1 MEKSIPLQDLID
13 FDELQA
19 IQNSFASTVGTSS
32 VIFSR
37 EGVPITR
44 FSNPTGFCSLIQSTE
59 QGKQRCFQSFM
70 EMSLKAL
77 KLKRP
82 KILYCFAHAGHFVA
96 PIIINGVHKGTMFA
110 GQFIPQEFSPE
121 QLKAIEKI
129 AMEINLDPELLL
141 EKAKNMRVVREAVVW
156 NYSNLLFQIVG
167 VFAKLG
173 AQKAGL
179 SRAKDELQKARD
191 ELEMRVQERTAELR
205 QEIIERKQAEEALRI
220 SESRFRSIAESM
232 SDWIWEVD
240 RDGVYIYC
248 SEKVK
253 DVLGYAPQEIIG
265 ETPFDLMPSG
275 ERERIST
282 FFAEILKEKR
292 PFRNLENWNLTKDGQ
307 LVCLLSSGT
316 LVFDEK
322 GEFAGY
328 RGVDSDITVR
338 KWAEEEL
345 KKTNQEL
352 EQAVELANQMTA
364 RAEAANIA
372 KSEFLANMSHE
383 IRTPMNAVIGFT
395 DMLLD
400 TDLDKDQIDYAKTIR
415 SSGNALLSVINDVL
429 DFSKIETGE
438 MDFEEIDFDPELLAY
453 DVCELTRPRI
463 GSKPVEILCRIGDN
477 LPSQVRGDPGRFR
490 QVLINLMG
498 NSSKFT
504 ESGEIELSLDIEEE
518 KDDQVKLHAAIRDTG
533 IGIPKDKLSAI
544 FSPFQQADGSTTR
557 KYGGTGLGLSICK
570 KISELMSGDVWAE
583 SPAGDELRVTSSGL
597 ESGEIETR
605 YPESKAQNPGSTFH
619 FTAWFRK
626 AEDKEV
632 RRFTPVSLTGRK
644 ALIIDDN
651 QTNLDILTH
660 LLESVGMRVVALRNG
675 ADVVP
680 TLTNAFESGDPF
692 DSCILDIQMPG
703 MSGYDVVKQIRNPKS
718 SIINHQSS
726 IQSLPLLA
734 LSSLIERDAKKCE
747 EAGFDGFLSKPIR
760 REKLYRMLERMISKR
775 EVEGKKDE
783 VVKENIITQYS
794 VREEMKHSVR
804 ILLAEDNPVNQK
816 LAKMMLTKAGYQVE
830 VADNGKEAVEKY
842 TASPEDFDLIFMDI
856 QMPEMDG
863 LEATKAIRKREEQLK
878 AQGSKLK
885 AKDGASSDELSA
897 LSFQHSA
904 RSKRVPIVA
913 MTAHAMKGDREKCI
927 EAGMDDYIA
936 KPIKRELVFE
946 VLEKWVF

>member
-1 MEKSIPLQDLID
+1 MGKLIPLQKLID
-13 FDELQA
+13 LDELQA
-19 IQNSFASTVGTSS
+19 IQNSFAGTVGTSS
-32 VIFSR
+32 VIFSP

-44 FSNPTGFCSLIQSTE
+44 FSNPTGFCSLIQSTDE
-59 QGKQRCFQSFM
+59 GMKRCFQCFM
-70 EMSLKAL
+70 KMSRKAL
-77 KLKRP
+77 ELKEP
-82 KILYCFAHAGHFVA
+82 KILYCFAHGSHFVA
-96 PIIINGVHKGTMFA
+96 PIIIDGVHKGTMFA

-121 QLKAIEKI
+121 QLKDIEKL
-129 AMEINLDPELLL
+129 AGEIKLDPGLLL
-141 EKAKNMRVVREAVVW
+141 EKARNMRVVAEDVVW
-156 NYSNLLFQIVG
+156 DYSTLLFQVVG
-167 VFAKLG
+167 ILAKLG

-179 SRAKDELQKARD
+179 SRTKEELQKARD
-191 ELEMRVQERTAELR
+191 ELEIRVQERTAELK
-205 QEIIERKQAEEALRI
+205 QEITERKQ
-220 SESRFRSIAESM
+220 
-232 SDWIWEVD
+232 
-240 RDGVYIYC
+240 
-248 SEKVK
+248 
-253 DVLGYAPQEIIG
+253 
-265 ETPFDLMPSG
+265 
-275 ERERIST
+275 
-282 FFAEILKEKR
+282 
-292 PFRNLENWNLTKDGQ
+292 
-307 LVCLLSSGT
+307 
-316 LVFDEK
+316 
-322 GEFAGY
+322 
-328 RGVDSDITVR
+328 
-338 KWAEEEL
+338 AEEEL

-352 EQAVELANQMTA
+352 EKAIELANQMAT

-400 TDLDKDQIDYAKTIR
+400 TNLDDSQIDYAETIR

-429 DFSKIETGE
+429 DFSKIEAGE
-438 MDFEEIDFDPELLAY
+438 LEFDEIDFDPELLAY
-453 DVCELTRPRI
+453 DVCELIRPRI
-463 GSKPVEILCRIGDN
+463 GLKPVEILCRIGDR
-477 LPSQVRGDPGRFR
+477 LPSYVKGDPARFR

-570 KISELMSGDVWAE
+570 KISKLMRGNVWAE
-583 SPAGDELRVTSSGL
+583 RATSNQSH
-597 ESGEIETR
+597 
-605 YPESKAQNPGSTFH
+605 GSVFH
-619 FTAWFRK
+619 FTAWFKK

-632 RRFTPVSLTGRK
+632 RKFTPVSLTNKK
-644 ALIIDDN
+644 ALIVDDN

-680 TLTNAFESGDPF
+680 TLTNAFELGDPF

-703 MSGYDVVKQIRNPKS
+703 MSGYEVVKQIRCS
-718 SIINHQSS
+718 QSTINNQQST
-726 IQSLPLLA
+726 IQSLA
-734 LSSLIERDAKKCE
+734 LSSLMERNAKKCE

-760 REKLYRMLERMISKR
+760 REKLYRMLERMIGKR
-775 EVEGKKDE
+775 QVEGKKDE
-783 VVKENIITQYS
+783 AVKEKIITQYS
-794 VREEMKHSVR
+794 VQEEMKHSVR

-842 TASPEDFDLIFMDI
+842 IASPEDFDLIFMDI

-863 LEATKAIRKREEQLK
+863 IEATKAIRKYEEQLK
-878 AQGSKLK
+878 AQSSKLK

-904 RSKRVPIVA
+904 RSEHVPIVA
-913 MTAHAMKGDREKCI
+913 MTANAMKGDREMCL
-927 EAGMDDYIA
+927 EAGMDDYLS
-936 KPIKRELVFE
+936 KPIRPQILQETIKKYLREVT
-946 VLEKWVF
+946 